1 MIPFAA
7 IDTPRQSVCR
17 AMQFY
22 IYLNGEKRGP
32 LSSNRVQ
39 LLLEEGILHP
49 SDLASNQPDAEW
61 KPLGI
66 LTAGGTPQPVVTQA
80 PPALP
85 VVPVELPRGGPAAPA
100 PLPPPPLS
108 PAPDLRPISPDLLGP
123 YSRSTLAPDE
133 TPFYRTSLH
142 WIIFV
147 RFAFLGLAAFLFV
160 AMPLAIALQALTGSE
175 LGWFALPLPV
185 LFLVPPTL
193 AFASSELVITDR
205 RVLIKTG
212 IIHRQTLE
220 MFISKIESVGVD
232 QGFFARM
239 FDYGSVLVRG
249 TGGFEQAFEAI
260 AAPLE
265 FRRWVQRLQSGGQV
279 ARA

>member
-1 MIPFAA
+1 
-7 IDTPRQSVCR
+7 
-17 AMQFY
+17 MQFY
-22 IYLNGEKRGP
+22 LYLNGEKRGP
-32 LSSNRVQ
+32 LPADRVQ
-39 LLLEEGILHP
+39 LLLNEGVLQP
-49 SDLASNQPDAEW
+49 SDLASSDADGEW
-61 KPLGI
+61 KPLGV
-66 LTAGGTPQPVVTQA
+66 LSTAANEQAPAPPATPLAAALVQFPVEQA
-80 PPALP
+80 PPPVPLP
-85 VVPVELPRGGPAAPA
+85 AP
-100 PLPPPPLS
+100 PLPPLPR
-108 PAPDLRPISPDLLGP
+108 DLPPISPDTLGP
-123 YSRSTLAPDE
+123 YSRSTLAPNE
-133 TPFYRTSLH
+133 TPFYKTSLH

-147 RFAFLGLAAFLFV
+147 RFALLGFAVFLFV
-160 AMPLAIALQALTGSE
+160 AMPLAIAVQAVLGSE
-175 LGWFALPLPV
+175 LGWLALPLPV

-265 FRRWVQRLQSGGQV
+265 FRRWVQRLQSGEHPP
-279 ARA
+279 RS